1 MTQINTHVDVLGRR
15 RFLKTAFGA
24 GAVVVAAPWI
34 LAGTASQPKQ
44 RIKVGQ
50 IGIGHNHASAKMA
63 TFRKLSDQYEVVGV
77 VEPDDKWRKQ
87 RGGDKAYRDLPW
99 MTEEQLFNT
108 KGLQAVAVETD
119 VPDLTA
125 AAVRCL
131 RAGMHIHMDK
141 PGGEVLSEFQQ
152 MIDEARRRK
161 LTVQLG
167 YMFRNNPAVQ
177 FCFRAVREGWLG
189 RIFEVHAVMSRQ
201 QPAAYRK
208 WLGQF
213 HGGTMYIFGGH
224 MIDLIVTML
233 GAPDRITP
241 YQRQTLPNEKVQ
253 DNGLAV
259 FEYPRTT
266 ATVRTASL
274 EVEGYNRRQLTV
286 CGDEGTID
294 IHPIETLDTRPP
306 RALKL
311 QLTLAKSR
319 GDFKKGSQEVEFPPM
334 PGRYD
339 AQLLELAQ
347 IIRGER
353 ANPYPLEHELLVQK
367 CLLQACGY

>member
-1 MTQINTHVDVLGRR
+1 MNKLDAHTNAFGRR

-34 LAGTASQPKQ
+34 AAGTASQPKP

-50 IGIGHNHASAKMA
+50 LGIGHNHASGKMA
-63 TFRKLSDQYEVVGV
+63 TFRKLSEHYEVVGV

-131 RAGMHIHMDK
+131 RAGMHIHLDK
-141 PGGEVLSEFQQ
+141 PGGEVLSEFQR
-152 MIDEARRRK
+152 MLDEARRQK

-213 HGGTMYIFGGH
+213 RGGNMYIFGCH

-241 YQRQTLPNEKVQ
+241 YLRQTLPDEKVQ

-266 ATVRTASL
+266 ATVRAAAL

-306 RALKL
+306 RPLKL
-311 QLTLAKSR
+311 QLTLAKPR

-339 AQLLELAQ
+339 EQLLELAQ

-353 ANPYPLEHELLVQK
+353 TNPYPLDHELLVQK